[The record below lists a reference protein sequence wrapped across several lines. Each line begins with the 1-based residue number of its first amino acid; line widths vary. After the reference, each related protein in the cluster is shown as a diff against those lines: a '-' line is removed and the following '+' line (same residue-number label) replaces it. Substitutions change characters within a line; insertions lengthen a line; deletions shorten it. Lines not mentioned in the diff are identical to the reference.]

1 MTVTILLADDHH
13 LVRQGIRSVLETNSE
28 FVVVGE
34 ASDGWQTMELVESL
48 KPDVTIIDITMP
60 GLNGL
65 EVTRQVHEKT
75 KVIILSM
82 HANEAYVLEALHH
95 GAYGY
100 VLKESTATDLIRAV
114 QKVADGQR
122 FLSAP
127 FSDHVLQTYLTR
139 SQTSPLDPYETLTRR
154 EREVLQLMAEG
165 WSTTEISERLYI
177 SPRTVEVHRANVMHK
192 LDLHTQTDLVRY
204 AIRRGL
210 IAVDR

>member
-1 MTVTILLADDHH
+1 
-13 LVRQGIRSVLETNSE
+13 
-28 FVVVGE
+28 
-34 ASDGWQTMELVESL
+34 
-48 KPDVTIIDITMP
+48 
-60 GLNGL
+60 
-65 EVTRQVHEKT
+65 
-75 KVIILSM
+75 
-82 HANEAYVLEALHH
+82 
-95 GAYGY
+95 
-100 VLKESTATDLIRAV
+100 
-114 QKVADGQR
+114 
-122 FLSAP
+122 P